1 METDKI
7 TGAIVDAAI
16 EIHRALGPG
25 LLESA
30 YEELLAGE
38 LTSRGLTLKRQIM
51 VPFHWKGRPIEFGF
65 RADLLVDGHVLVE
78 LKATD
83 QPNPIYGRQVL
94 TYLRLMQLPVGL
106 LINFGCYRL
115 VDGIQRITNHDIPVP
130 GGTLFRAGDHGKRV
144 ISERTGE
151 KGRRGN

>member
-1 METDKI
+1 MQTDQI
-7 TGAIVDAAI
+7 TGTVIDAAI

-38 LTSRGLTLKRQIM
+38 LIARGLSLKRQVM
-51 VPFHWKGRPIEFGF
+51 VPFQWKGRPIEFGF
-65 RADLLVDGHVLVE
+65 RADLLVEDHVVVE

-94 TYLRLMQLPVGL
+94 TYLRLMRLPVGL
-106 LINFGCYRL
+106 LINFGRYRL
-115 VDGIQRITNHDIPVP
+115 TDGIQRITNNDVLLPD
-130 GGTLFRAGDHGKRV
+130 GTRFRRSG
-144 ISERTGE
+144 EGE
-151 KGRRGN
+151 KRGN

>member
-7 TGAIVDAAI
+7 TGIVIEAAI

-38 LTSRGLTLKRQIM
+38 LTSRGLVLKRQVM
-51 VPFHWKGRPIEFGF
+51 VPFQWKSRAIEFGF
-65 RADLLVDGHVLVE
+65 RPDMLVEDHVVVE

-115 VDGIQRITNHDIPVP
+115 VDGIQRITNNDIPVP
-130 GGTLFRAGDHGKRV
+130 GGTLFG
-144 ISERTGE
+144 RTGE
-151 KGRRGN
+151 KGKKGN

>member
-1 METDKI
+1 MQTDHI
-7 TGAIVDAAI
+7 TGTIIDAAI
-16 EIHRALGPG
+16 EIHRELGPG

-38 LTSRGLTLKRQIM
+38 LTARGLSLKRQIM

-65 RADLLVDGHVLVE
+65 RADLLVEEQVVVE

-83 QPNPIYGRQVL
+83 QPNPLFGRQVL

-106 LINFGCYRL
+106 LINFGNYRL
-115 VDGIQRITNHDIPVP
+115 VDGIQRITNNDVP
-130 GGTLFRAGDHGKRV
+130 RDGSAYV
-144 ISERTGE
+144 
-151 KGRRGN
+151 RRPG

>member
-1 METDKI
+1 MQTDQI
-7 TGAIVDAAI
+7 TGTVIDAAI

-38 LTSRGLTLKRQIM
+38 LMARGLSLKRQVM
-51 VPFHWKGRPIEFGF
+51 VPFQWKGRPIEFGF
-65 RADLLVDGHVLVE
+65 RADLLVEDHVVVE

-94 TYLRLMQLPVGL
+94 TYLRLMRLPVGL
-106 LINFGCYRL
+106 LINFGSYRL
-115 VDGIQRITNHDIPVP
+115 KDGIQRITNNDVP
-130 GGTLFRAGDHGKRV
+130 LPDGTRFRRSG
-144 ISERTGE
+144 EGE
-151 KGRRGN
+151 KRGS

>member
-1 METDKI
+1 MQTDQI
-7 TGAIVDAAI
+7 TGTVIDAAI

-38 LTSRGLTLKRQIM
+38 LMARGLSLKRQVK
-51 VPFHWKGRPIEFGF
+51 VPFQWKGRPIEFGF
-65 RADLLVDGHVLVE
+65 RADLLVEDHVVVE

-94 TYLRLMQLPVGL
+94 TYLRLMHLPVGL
-106 LINFGCYRL
+106 LINFGSYRL
-115 VDGIQRITNHDIPVP
+115 TDGIQRITNNDVPLP
-130 GGTLFRAGDHGKRV
+130 GGTRFRRSG
-144 ISERTGE
+144 ERE
-151 KGRRGN
+151 KRGN

>member
-1 METDKI
+1 MQTDQI
-7 TGAIVDAAI
+7 TGTVIDAAI

-38 LTSRGLTLKRQIM
+38 LMARGLSLKRQVM
-51 VPFHWKGRPIEFGF
+51 VPFQWKGRPIEFGF
-65 RADLLVDGHVLVE
+65 RADLLVEDHVVVE

-94 TYLRLMQLPVGL
+94 TYLRLMRLPVGL
-106 LINFGCYRL
+106 LINFGSYRL
-115 VDGIQRITNHDIPVP
+115 TDGIQRITNNDVPLP
-130 GGTLFRAGDHGKRV
+130 GGTRFR
-144 ISERTGE
+144 RTGE
-151 KGRRGN
+151 REKRGN